1 MRKKCFVI
9 GGGSSLKDFDW
20 SVLKDKDTVVAN
32 MAIFSVP
39 DPKYFVTVDY
49 TFYTKLKPEQKD
61 QFNEIKTSKIFIA
74 DMSPGTPLIEK
85 DGRIQDSRFN
95 LIYDLQPYGTVIKA
109 TGKEGFGY
117 TLGDFRTGVN
127 SGYCALQAA
136 IALGY
141 QEIYLLGFDLN
152 ASAQT
157 HFHNQY
163 GTDLGIFRE
172 RLDKYYNYFESGL
185 RQLITDNI
193 VNVWSCS
200 PDSRLNGLIG
210 TMPVNLALNMYN
222 L

>member
-74 DMSPGTPLIEK
+74 DMSPGTPLVET
-85 DGRIQDSRFN
+85 DGKIQDVRFN
-95 LIYDLQPYGTVIKA
+95 LIYNLENFNVVVKA
-109 TGKEGFGY
+109 VGKEGFGY

-152 ASAQT
+152 VSAQT

-163 GTDLGIFRE
+163 GTNLDTFRE
-172 RLDKYYNYFESGL
+172 RLDKYYTYFETGL
-185 RQLITDNI
+185 KQLRTDNK
-193 VNVWSCS
+193 VNVWSCN
-200 PDSRLNGLIG
+200 PDSRLNGLVGIV
-210 TMPVNLALNMYN
+210 PLNLALNLYE
-222 L
+222 